1 VSEALLA
8 LSAAAIGAGAG
19 LLGAF
24 ITAREQRRLDVFRF
38 GHERRTD
45 AEKEKRLAVADL
57 ARILSA
63 VLQTMSWFTWEADNR
78 PFRVTPAWV
87 DRYDAEMKTLL
98 PDLMA
103 SISVVA
109 ALSERTYRAF
119 DPLVSE
125 AFDLDAQIGKAASS
139 LRDELDLTREEVG
152 ELKDPAFS
160 LFRRF
165 RETLA
170 TEMGHHG
177 TDLGNE
183 TASSRDV
190 GITVEHTHDE
200 KA

>member
-63 VLQTMSWFTWEADNR
+63 VLQTMNWFTWEADNR
-78 PFRVTPAWV
+78 PFRVTPEWV

-125 AFDLDAQIGKAASS
+125 AFELDAQIWQGRVEPPRRARSNKRKGWRAKGTG
-139 LRDELDLTREEVG
+139 LLVV
-152 ELKDPAFS
+152 PAV
-160 LFRRF
+160 
-165 RETLA
+165 
-170 TEMGHHG
+170 
-177 TDLGNE
+177 
-183 TASSRDV
+183 SRDV
-190 GITVEHTHDE
+190 GY
-200 KA
+200 